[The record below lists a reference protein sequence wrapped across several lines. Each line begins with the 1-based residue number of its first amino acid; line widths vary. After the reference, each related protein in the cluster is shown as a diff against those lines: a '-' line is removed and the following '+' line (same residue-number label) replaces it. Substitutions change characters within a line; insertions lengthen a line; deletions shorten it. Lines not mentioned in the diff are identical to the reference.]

1 MSTNEEWVLLRSFGY
16 RHEAEFACNA
26 LDGDGIDSRLMAD
39 DSGGAHPGLAFSNPA
54 GAPLPGVGAGGE
66 VDGGTLYD
74 PQPSGPGV
82 PQYR

>member
-39 DSGGAHPGLAFSNPA
+39 DAGGAHPGLTFSNPA
-54 GAPLPGVGAGGE
+54 RVLVRR
-66 VDGGTLYD
+66 VDLDTARQVLEEHGLG
-74 PQPSGPGV
+74 
-82 PQYR
+82 